1 MNPQVRYAARA
12 SATAGLYVVLCLALA
27 PLSYGVVQVRVAEG
41 LTLLPLVWPEAVP
54 GLAVGALIANA
65 IGPYGIVD
73 IILGSAAT
81 ALAAW
86 LTWRTRRRRIAPLW
100 PVIVNGLVVGAYVPF
115 VAGLEIHAWTVPVS
129 MVSVALGEAIAVF
142 AVGFPLIRAMERLGL
157 IQ

>member
-1 MNPQVRYAARA
+1 M
-12 SATAGLYVVLCLALA
+12 
-27 PLSYGVVQVRVAEG
+27 RVAEG

>member
-1 MNPQVRYAARA
+1 MNPQVRYIARA

-54 GLAVGALIANA
+54 GLAAGALIANA
-65 IGPYGIVD
+65 AGPYGLLD
-73 IILGSAAT
+73 IALGSAAT

-100 PVIVNGLVVGAYVPF
+100 PIVINGLVVGAYVPF
-115 VAGLEIHAWTVPVS
+115 VAGLQIHAWTVPAS
-129 MVSVALGEAIAVF
+129 MASVALGEAVAVF
-142 AVGFPLIRAMERLGL
+142 AVGFPLIRALKRLGL

>member
-1 MNPQVRYAARA
+1 MNPQVRYVARA

-54 GLAVGALIANA
+54 GLALGALIANA
-65 IGPYGIVD
+65 VGPYGIVD

-81 ALAAW
+81 ALAAY

-100 PVIVNGLVVGAYVPF
+100 PVIINGLVVGSYVPF
-115 VAGLEIHAWTVPVS
+115 VAGLEMHGWTVPAS
-129 MVSVALGEAIAVF
+129 IASVALGEAVAVF
-142 AVGFPLIRAMERLGL
+142 AVGVPLIRALRRLG
-157 IQ
+157 IID